1 MKAPAFW
8 WQARP
13 SFAAWALSP
22 LGTLYGAVTV
32 RRMAQDGEPAPLPVI
47 CIGNFTAGGAGKTPS
62 AIAIARILAG
72 FGEHPAFLTRGY
84 GGSLTGPVAVAPT
97 HTAAE
102 VGDEPLLLARHF
114 VTIVAADRPAGA
126 QEADRRGAT
135 VVVMDDGLQN
145 PSLAKDLTF
154 AVVDAAFGLGN
165 GLCVPAGPM
174 RAPLD
179 RQLAHAHAVIL
190 IGAGERG
197 VRIARAAAARGRPV
211 LRAHMV
217 PDAAVAASLPGRRV
231 LAFAGIGMPE
241 KFFATLRGLGADVAV
256 ERAFADHQPFDVA
269 TVEALVREAEAE
281 GLMPITTEKDAVRL
295 MGLAG
300 RTEVLSRIGTLPVT
314 LQFEAPDEV
323 AQLLQAAISHWRAQ
337 QDGT

>member
-13 SFAAWALSP
+13 SLAAWVLSP
-22 LGTLYGAVTV
+22 VGTLYGAVTV
-32 RRMAQDGEPAPLPVI
+32 RRMAQEGELAPLPVI
-47 CIGNFTAGGAGKTPS
+47 CVGNFTAGGAGKTPS
-62 AIAIARILAG
+62 AIAIAQILAG
-72 FGEHPAFLTRGY
+72 LGEHPAFLTRGY
-84 GGSLTGPVAVAPT
+84 GGSLTGPVAVTPS

-114 VTIVAADRPAGA
+114 VTVVASDRPAGA

-145 PSLAKDLTF
+145 PSLTKDLTF

-165 GLCVPAGPM
+165 GLCVPAGPL

-197 VRIARAAAARGRPV
+197 VRIARAAAVRGRPV
-211 LRAHMV
+211 LHAHMV
-217 PDAAVAASLPGRRV
+217 PDPAVAASLAGRSV
-231 LAFAGIGMPE
+231 FAFAGIGMPE

-256 ERAFADHQPFDVA
+256 ERTFADHQPFDVA
-269 TVEALVREAEAE
+269 TVEELVREAETA

-295 MGLAG
+295 QALAG
-300 RTEVLSRIGTLPVT
+300 QTDVLSRIGTLPVT
-314 LQFEAPDEV
+314 LQFETPDEV
-323 AQLLQAAISHWRAQ
+323 AHLLQAAISHWRAQ